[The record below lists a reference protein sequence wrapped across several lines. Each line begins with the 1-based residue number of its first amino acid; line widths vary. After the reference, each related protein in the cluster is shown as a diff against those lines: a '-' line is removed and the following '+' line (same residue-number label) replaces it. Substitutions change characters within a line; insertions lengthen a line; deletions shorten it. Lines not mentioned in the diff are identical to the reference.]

1 MAILGLDYGAKKIG
15 VAKSDEFGSF
25 AMPFEIIRSDNL
37 QAIIERLKAIILQE
51 SITKIVVGLPI
62 SLADVEAKSDNQ
74 QLKEVK
80 EFVEQ
85 LKASLSLPLIF
96 EDERLSSKQ
105 AGEMIRNSPQKGD
118 DDAVAAMLILQ
129 SYLDKRR
136 N

>member
-37 QAIIERLKAIILQE
+37 QAIIERLKAIIFQE

-118 DDAVAAMLILQ
+118 DDAVAAMLVLQ
-129 SYLDKRR
+129 TYLDKRR